1 MELFRSLAEVPSDF
15 GPSAVT
21 IGKFDGVHAGHRAV
35 ISELLE
41 MAQHESLVPT
51 VVTFDRHPLALLD
64 PPLAPESLSSTEQ
77 KVERLEAAGVLA
89 TLMLPFDE
97 AFAAQSPEEFV
108 ERVLVGALRARIV
121 FVGSDFR
128 YGHRGG
134 GTITTLEAAGR
145 KHGFAVRLV
154 DDVRAS
160 EGRRASST
168 WIREALAAGDVAEAA
183 ALLGTPTTVRSVVVP
198 GERRGRE
205 LGFPTANLRP
215 GVEGLIPAD
224 GIYAGTLTVDGTTYP
239 AAISV
244 GNNPTFV
251 GVPERQVEAYVL
263 DEDIDLYGKTVE
275 VAFVERLRG
284 MVKYTTVEALIE
296 QLGRDVADTR
306 RVLQLPSPS

>member
-108 ERVLVGALRARIV
+108 ERVLVGALHARIV